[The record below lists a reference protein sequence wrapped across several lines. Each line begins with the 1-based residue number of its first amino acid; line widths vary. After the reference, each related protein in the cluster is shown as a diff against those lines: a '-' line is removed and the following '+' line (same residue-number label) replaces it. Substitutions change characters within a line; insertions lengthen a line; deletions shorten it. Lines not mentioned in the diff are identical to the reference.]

1 MMDYDDL
8 KYAIENYLQNSNAVF
23 TSFIDTFI
31 GLAEERIF
39 RSVIIP
45 ALRKQYTVATT
56 ADNHLYAKPSDYLA
70 MSEFAVVS
78 GGSHSYLLPKDVSF
92 IREAYPAAAT
102 TGLPL
107 YYAENDD
114 TNFILGP
121 TPDAAYAVDMNY
133 YYDPPSIVSTST
145 SWLGNNAES
154 ALLYGC
160 LSEAYRYLKGDADLQ
175 AEYERRYLGAME
187 DLAKLG
193 LVMKKRDSYRDGDMR
208 MAG

>member
-39 RSVIIP
+39 RSVIVP

>member
-23 TSFIDTFI
+23 TSLIDTFI

>member
-23 TSFIDTFI
+23 TSLIDTFI

-45 ALRKQYTVATT
+45 ALRKRYTVATT

>member
-39 RSVIIP
+39 RSVIVP

-92 IREAYPAAAT
+92 IRVGYPAAAT

-193 LVMKKRDSYRDGDMR
+193 LVIKKRDSYRDGDMR

>member
-39 RSVIIP
+39 RSVIVP
-45 ALRKQYTVATT
+45 ALRKQYAVATT

-193 LVMKKRDSYRDGDMR
+193 LVIKKRDSYRDGDMR

>member
-39 RSVIIP
+39 RSVIVP

-70 MSEFAVVS
+70 MSEFDVVS

>member
-23 TSFIDTFI
+23 TSLIDTFI

-78 GGSHSYLLPKDVSF
+78 GGGHSYLLPKDVSF

>member
-70 MSEFAVVS
+70 MSEFAVVT

-193 LVMKKRDSYRDGDMR
+193 LVIKKRDSYRDGDMR

>member
-39 RSVIIP
+39 RSVIVP

-208 MAG
+208 MSG

>member
-39 RSVIIP
+39 RSVIVP

-160 LSEAYRYLKGDADLQ
+160 LSEAYRYLKGDPDLQ

-208 MAG
+208 MSG

>member
-70 MSEFAVVS
+70 MSEFAVVT

>member
-23 TSFIDTFI
+23 TSLIDTFI

-92 IREAYPAAAT
+92 IREAYHAAAT

>member
-39 RSVIIP
+39 RSVIVP

-193 LVMKKRDSYRDGDMR
+193 LVIKKRDSYRDGDMR

>member
-39 RSVIIP
+39 RSVIVP

-121 TPDAAYAVDMNY
+121 TPDAGYAVDMNY

-187 DLAKLG
+187 DLEKLG

>member
-1 MMDYDDL
+1 MNYTEL
-8 KYAIENYLQNSNAVF
+8 SQAIEDYLQNSNTGFVGNMDM
-23 TSFIDTFI
+23 FIRQ
-31 GLAEERIF
+31 AEERIL
-39 RSVIIP
+39 RTVVIP
-45 ALRKQYTVATT
+45 SMRKQHTT
-56 ADNHLYAKPSDYLA
+56 AMTPGNHLYAKPADYLA
-70 MSEFAVVS
+70 MSEFAAVT

-92 IREAYPAAAT
+92 MREAYPAAAT

-107 YYAENDD
+107 YYAENDE

-121 TPDAAYAVDMNY
+121 TPDAAYTVDMNY
-133 YYDPPSIVSTST
+133 YYDPPSIVSAST
-145 SWLGNNAES
+145 SWLGDNAET
-154 ALLYGC
+154 ALLYAC

-175 AEYERRYLGAME
+175 AEYERRYIGAME

>member
-23 TSFIDTFI
+23 TSLIDTFI

-45 ALRKQYTVATT
+45 ALRKRYTVATT

-107 YYAENDD
+107 YYAC
-114 TNFILGP
+114 
-121 TPDAAYAVDMNY
+121 
-133 YYDPPSIVSTST
+133 
-145 SWLGNNAES
+145 
-154 ALLYGC
+154 LLYT
-160 LSEAYRYLKGDADLQ
+160 SPSP
-175 AEYERRYLGAME
+175 
-187 DLAKLG
+187 
-193 LVMKKRDSYRDGDMR
+193 RDS
-208 MAG
+208 

>member
-39 RSVIIP
+39 RSVIVP

-56 ADNHLYAKPSDYLA
+56 AGNHLYAKPSDYLA

-187 DLAKLG
+187 DLVKLG
-193 LVMKKRDSYRDGDMR
+193 LVIKKRDSYRDGDMR